1 MPIVPDT
8 KDWTWVL
15 ERPCPECGFEPGA
28 ASFRD
33 IPRLTRENV
42 AAWERVLR
50 GDRAEL
56 ILRPDDAT
64 WSPLEYAAHVRDLCR
79 IMLARLNLMLVL
91 DDPAFVNWDQD
102 ETQQQRDY
110 NAQDPATVAR
120 ELAAAGQAI
129 ATAFELVAE
138 SDEQRT
144 GRRGDGSTFTATTL
158 ASYFLHDISHHI
170 WDVTGR

>member
-1 MPIVPDT
+1 MA
-8 KDWTWVL
+8 TW
-15 ERPCPECGFEPGA
+15 EE
-28 ASFRD
+28 
-33 IPRLTRENV
+33 
-42 AAWERVLR
+42 VLR

-56 ILRPDDAT
+56 TLRPDDAT
-64 WSPLEYAAHVRDLCR
+64 WSPLEYAAHVRDVCR

-120 ELAAAGQAI
+120 ELAAAGDAI

-138 SDEQRT
+138 SDEPRT
-144 GRRGDGSTFTATTL
+144 GRRGDGSTFTVTTL
-158 ASYFLHDISHHI
+158 ASYY
-170 WDVTGR
+170 